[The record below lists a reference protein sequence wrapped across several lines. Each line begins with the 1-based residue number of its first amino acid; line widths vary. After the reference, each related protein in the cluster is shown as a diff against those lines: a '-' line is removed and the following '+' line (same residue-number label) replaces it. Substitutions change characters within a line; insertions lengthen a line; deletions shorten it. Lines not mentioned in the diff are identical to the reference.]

1 MIKSIIA
8 IILLIGLAACDSQ
21 QGPAVSQQGTA
32 DLQTGAE
39 NDKAYALRP
48 TAYTWPASKSDVVV
62 SKDVLAK
69 NYYLIIDGSG
79 SMGDERCSDGM
90 QKIDVAKTAITQFVN
105 RIPVN
110 ANIGL
115 LTFDTNGVLQKAPL
129 GLNRQQVLQDI
140 AGIVAGGGT
149 PLQTAVSYGYQSLVQ
164 QAQSQLGY
172 GEYHLVVVTDGEASS
187 GEDPSPA
194 VTQLLAESPV
204 ILHTIGFCIG
214 PGHSLNVSGQTDY
227 RAANNPAELQQGLA
241 DVLAESNE
249 YNIDKFIGN
258 DIKQ

>member
-21 QGPAVSQQGTA
+21 QGSAVSQQGTA
-32 DLQTGAE
+32 DSQTVE
-39 NDKAYALRP
+39 KNDKAYALRP
-48 TAYTWPASKSDVVV
+48 TAYTWPSSKADVVV

-79 SMGDERCSDGM
+79 SMTEEKCSDGM

-105 RIPVN
+105 RIPAN

-115 LTFDTNGVLQKAPL
+115 LTFDMSGVKQKAPL
-129 GLNRQQVLQDI
+129 GINRQQVLQDI
-140 AGIVAGGGT
+140 AAINAGGGT
-149 PLQTAVSYGYQSLVQ
+149 PLQTSVLYGF
-164 QAQSQLGY
+164 QALELQARTQLGY

-249 YNIDKFIGN
+249 YTIDKFTG
-258 DIKQ
+258 DDKKQ